1 MRRYRVAQ
9 YLVSPVSGRSVVTMD
24 ILERV
29 ENALAK
35 DPAQTRTPKRDGAG
49 GIPDDRQVRWNLPGF
64 GPMTRISTSFGEV
77 HAQALRER
85 DMIRTQSGQLK
96 EIKFV
101 DRVKLDSGF
110 MKHVTES
117 HAVLI
122 RAGALGDGLPRADVV
137 ISPSQ
142 RVGVGRHGDIRFL
155 KASELLG
162 RPGILR
168 KPEEIMTYTMFHCG
182 EPVVARCEGLWM
194 HIAP

>member
-1 MRRYRVAQ
+1 
-9 YLVSPVSGRSVVTMD
+9 MD

-29 ENALAK
+29 EHALAK
-35 DPAQTRTPKRDGAG
+35 DAAHQKPPAPEAV
-49 GIPDDRQVRWNLPGF
+49 DDMPLDRAVRWTLPGF

-96 EIKFV
+96 EVKFI
-101 DRVKLDSGF
+101 DRVKLDAGF
-110 MKHVTES
+110 MKRVTEA

-122 RAGALGDGLPRADVV
+122 RAGALGDGLPKADVV
-137 ISPSQ
+137 VSPSQ
-142 RVGVGRHGDIRFL
+142 RVGTGRHGDIRFL

-162 RPGILR
+162 RPGVVR
-168 KPEEIMTYTMFHCG
+168 KPEEMMTYTMFHCG

>member
-1 MRRYRVAQ
+1 
-9 YLVSPVSGRSVVTMD
+9 MD

-29 ENALAK
+29 ENALANE
-35 DPAQTRTPKRDGAG
+35 PALQKPRTTTRVNTRTPE
-49 GIPDDRQVRWNLPGF
+49 RQVRWNLPGF

-77 HAQALRER
+77 HAQALRKR

-101 DRVKLDSGF
+101 DRVKLDAGF
-110 MKHVTES
+110 MKNVTD
-117 HAVLI
+117 AQAILI
-122 RAGALGDGLPRADVV
+122 RAGSLGDGLPKADVIV
-137 ISPSQ
+137 SPSQ
-142 RVGVGRHGDIRFL
+142 RVGMGRHGDVRFL

-162 RPGILR
+162 RPGVVR

>member
-1 MRRYRVAQ
+1 
-9 YLVSPVSGRSVVTMD
+9 MD

-29 ENALAK
+29 ENALAN
-35 DPAQTRTPKRDGAG
+35 DPALQKAQKKAEVAQAVPE
-49 GIPDDRQVRWNLPGF
+49 RQIRWNLPGF

-85 DMIRTQSGQLK
+85 DMIRTQTGALK
-96 EIKFV
+96 EIKFI
-101 DRVKLDSGF
+101 DRMKLDTEL
-110 MKHVTES
+110 MKKVTE
-117 HAVLI
+117 AQAILI
-122 RAGALGDGLPRADVV
+122 RSGALGDGLPKADVV
-137 ISPSQ
+137 VSPSQ
-142 RVGVGRHGDIRFL
+142 RVGIGRHGDIRFL

-162 RPGILR
+162 RPGVVR